1 MDLKAFYF
9 QNIKESEYH
18 FRFRESIEKVNIVYD
33 FFTGEE
39 EFEDYKFE
47 IYDAEEAIIK
57 FRGLCQPEVNFSG
70 ENKCWFYLVTYYL
83 YTLGYEIKEFP
94 RILARPPIDPSEF
107 TYGEIRNRIIA
118 QGEDDN
124 GIVRYATRRA
134 FVAGLTFKQ
143 KSCHIEVGDSVNQKF
158 IEISTRQA
166 SFDSMT
172 LDEKIAEIAN
182 LIENMLKR
190 EGTFIALDY
199 SKVCSGFITDDVV
212 KNYRKKMQCFRH
224 CSGEALEERKAY
236 SEEQKNFFVDY
247 GLTIVKAIHSLL

>member
-18 FRFRESIEKVNIVYD
+18 FCFRESIEKVNIVYD

-39 EFEDYKFE
+39 EYEDYKFE

-57 FRGLCQPEVNFSG
+57 FRRLCQPEVNFSG

-107 TYGEIRNRIIA
+107 TYGEIRNRIIS

-134 FVAGLTFKQ
+134 FVAGLTL
-143 KSCHIEVGDSVNQKF
+143 N
-158 IEISTRQA
+158 
-166 SFDSMT
+166 
-172 LDEKIAEIAN
+172 
-182 LIENMLKR
+182 
-190 EGTFIALDY
+190 
-199 SKVCSGFITDDVV
+199 
-212 KNYRKKMQCFRH
+212 KNP
-224 CSGEALEERKAY
+224 
-236 SEEQKNFFVDY
+236 V
-247 GLTIVKAIHSLL
+247 I